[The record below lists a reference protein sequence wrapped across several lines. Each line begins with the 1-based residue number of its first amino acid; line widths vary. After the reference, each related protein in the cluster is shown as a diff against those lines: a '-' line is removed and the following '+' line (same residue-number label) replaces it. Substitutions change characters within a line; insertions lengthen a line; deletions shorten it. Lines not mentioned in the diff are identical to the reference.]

1 MTTTPVATRR
11 TTSTKIPR
19 RRLIA
24 TVIVA
29 ALLAVAAIIGH
40 ALANGSSISVGDC
53 VVTNPN
59 VLTGWDIKKVACNSN
74 PGSSLVVRKVV
85 SVQGS
90 SNDECSPGL
99 TTFQDDP
106 AGKTYCLTDYAFGGD
121 G

>member
-1 MTTTPVATRR
+1 VIR
-11 TTSTKIPR
+11 IPR

-24 TVIVA
+24 SLIVA
-29 ALLAVAAIIGH
+29 AFLVVGAIIGH
-40 ALANGSSISVGDC
+40 IVANGSSVGVGDC

-74 PGSSLVVRKVV
+74 PGSSLVVQKVV
-85 SVQGS
+85 SIQGS
-90 SNDECSPGL
+90 SSGDCEFGL

-106 AGKTYCLTDYAFGGD
+106 AGKTYCLTDYAFGSD